1 MSLFD
6 REIVSTEYA
15 PEWETVR
22 RTWRERLFSKPWR
35 PWQATKRVRFVR
47 EMRHLLVMHPSTV
60 GRDEMSD
67 TTDKLI
73 SERAVMRIID
83 KYFLAPGDRAFEKWE
98 KATQGKRTA
107 RRRVLC
113 QDRNDANRYF
123 NIVFFDSYESA
134 MENSNLPE
142 TQAAAAKYMELSDGQ
157 PVFYDLDVIEDR
169 S

>member
-1 MSLFD
+1 MAFIQIIELNSS
-6 REIVSTEYA
+6 RA
-15 PEWETVR
+15 
-22 RTWRERLFSKPWR
+22 
-35 PWQATKRVRFVR
+35 
-47 EMRHLLVMHPSTV
+47 
-60 GRDEMSD
+60 DEMQ
-67 TTDKLI
+67 
-73 SERAVMRIID
+73 AV
-83 KYFLAPGDRAFEKWE
+83 AEKWE

-142 TQAAAAKYMELSDGQ
+142 TQQLSSELAGLMDK
-157 PVFYDLDVIEDR
+157 PPTFYDLDVVDDM